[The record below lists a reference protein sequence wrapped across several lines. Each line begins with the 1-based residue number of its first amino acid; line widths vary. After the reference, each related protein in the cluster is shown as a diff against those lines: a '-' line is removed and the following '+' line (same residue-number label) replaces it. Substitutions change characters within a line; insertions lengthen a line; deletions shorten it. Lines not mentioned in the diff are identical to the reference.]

1 MRQRW
6 PRQARVGN
14 RQLEAYP
21 APTTDTPVSWP
32 VNIKAVPQGDATASP
47 AGELEGVYIISVA
60 ARLLEMHPQTLR
72 KYERLGL
79 IQPVRTVGMLRLYSQ
94 DDLRKVMLIRHL
106 MDNLGLNLAG
116 VEFALKLVNNLNV
129 FTRRLSKIRGRRCHG
144 GTHPRGGCPA
154 VRTVLA
160 SPPRTNP
167 HPPTEPGTTDDHR
180 TYLPFGRTTGPRK
193 LPKPS
198 PETATKSM
206 PLASRRTPLKVR
218 R

>member
-1 MRQRW
+1 MQQRW
-6 PRQARVGN
+6 HRPVQHGR

-21 APTTDTPVSWP
+21 APIADVPASWP
-32 VNIKAVPQGDATASP
+32 TGPRAIPQNDEAPSP
-47 AGELEGVYIISVA
+47 ASDLEGVYIISVA

-129 FTRRLSKIRGRRCHG
+129 FTRRLSRSVEDATTVERIREEVSLLCDSLSLP
-144 GTHPRGGCPA
+144 TPDQ
-154 VRTVLA
+154 
-160 SPPRTNP
+160 
-167 HPPTEPGTTDDHR
+167 PPTTDQ
-180 TYLPFGRTTGPRK
+180 
-193 LPKPS
+193 
-198 PETATKSM
+198 
-206 PLASRRTPLKVR
+206 SRNER
-218 R
+218 

>member
-1 MRQRW
+1 MQQRW
-6 PRQARVGN
+6 PRQAQVRS
-14 RQLEAYP
+14 RRLEAYP
-21 APTTDTPVSWP
+21 APIADAPAPWSTSPGPVANGNETRAES
-32 VNIKAVPQGDATASP
+32 AP

-129 FTRRLSKIRGRRCHG
+129 FTRRLSRSVDDAATAERIREEVSLLCDSLSLPTPDR
-144 GTHPRGGCPA
+144 
-154 VRTVLA
+154 
-160 SPPRTNP
+160 
-167 HPPTEPGTTDDHR
+167 PPTTEQTR
-180 TYLPFGRTTGPRK
+180 N
-193 LPKPS
+193 
-198 PETATKSM
+198 
-206 PLASRRTPLKVR
+206 VR
-218 R
+218 

>member
-1 MRQRW
+1 MQQRW
-6 PRQARVGN
+6 HRQVQRGR

-21 APTTDTPVSWP
+21 APIADAPASWP
-32 VNIKAVPQGDATASP
+32 TGLRAIPESNETPSP

-116 VEFALKLVNNLNV
+116 VEFALKLVYNLNV
-129 FTRRLSKIRGRRCHG
+129 FTRRLSRSVDDATVAERIREEVALLCDS
-144 GTHPRGGCPA
+144 
-154 VRTVLA
+154 L
-160 SPPRTNP
+160 SL
-167 HPPTEPGTTDDHR
+167 PTPD
-180 TYLPFGRTTGPRK
+180 
-193 LPKPS
+193 PS
-198 PETATKSM
+198 SST
-206 PLASRRTPLKVR
+206 
-218 R
+218 